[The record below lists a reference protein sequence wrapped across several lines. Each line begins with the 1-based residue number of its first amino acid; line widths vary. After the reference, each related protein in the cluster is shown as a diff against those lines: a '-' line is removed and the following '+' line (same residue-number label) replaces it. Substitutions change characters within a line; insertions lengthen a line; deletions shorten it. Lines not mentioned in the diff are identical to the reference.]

1 MPTYEY
7 QCKECA
13 HRFEVFQQMTQA
25 PLKTCPECHGPLH
38 RLIGKGAGFI
48 FKGSGFYTTDYRSR
62 GYKEREKQETRSNG
76 DSCPASKNN
85 GACKNCPNNK
95 DAR

>member
-7 QCKECA
+7 QCRKCA

-25 PLKTCPECHGPLH
+25 PLKTCPECQGPLQ

-48 FKGSGFYTTDYRSR
+48 FKGSGFYTTDYRSKE
-62 GYKEREKQETRSNG
+62 YKDRQRQESKPADTQ
-76 DSCPASKNN
+76 CPASGSNK
-85 GACKNCPNNK
+85 ACKKCPKNK
-95 DAR
+95 DA